1 MYYMLYNS
9 VVLPRSINISEARA
23 RLPEL
28 ARYLRRSPSRVVFIE
43 HRDMEERLALIT
55 EGRLRYLEALVAA
68 AARQAD
74 SAFRLAGS
82 MSSTLTDDELEQA
95 LLDVK
100 RDQTTRS
107 SAKADEY

>member
-9 VVLPRSINISEARA
+9 VVMPRSINISEARA

-68 AARQAD
+68 AARRAD

-82 MSSTLTDDELEQA
+82 MSSALTDDELEQA

-100 RDQTTRS
+100 QDQTTRS
-107 SAKADEY
+107 SAKVDEY